1 MSSTGLLPASL
12 GRVLGALTLL
22 WLPATLADAH
32 CDTLD
37 GPVVMDARLAL
48 ERADATPVLKWV
60 RADDE
65 PEIRAAFKQVMAVRS
80 ASPAARELAD
90 RYFFETL
97 VRIHRAG
104 EGAPYTG
111 LKPAGTPVDPAVRLA
126 DAAIAAGSPADLEK
140 ALAAHLHET
149 LTGKWQR
156 LVASRPRAG
165 DDLVTGRAWVAAYVD
180 FVHFAEGVHQVLVG
194 SGGHSDHSAPGT
206 APQHEH

>member
-1 MSSTGLLPASL
+1 MRAPVRLSANL
-12 GRVLGALTLL
+12 GRLLGVVTLL
-22 WLPATLADAH
+22 WLPATMASAH

-48 ERADATPVLKWV
+48 ERADTTPVLNWV

-65 PEIRAAFKQVMAVRS
+65 PEIRKAFQQVLAVRT

-156 LVASRPRAG
+156 LVASRPQGG
-165 DDLVTGRAWVAAYVD
+165 DDLAAGRAWVAAYVD
-180 FVHFAEGVHQVLVG
+180 FVHFTEGVHQVLVG
-194 SGGHSDHSAPGT
+194 SGGHSDHSAPGA